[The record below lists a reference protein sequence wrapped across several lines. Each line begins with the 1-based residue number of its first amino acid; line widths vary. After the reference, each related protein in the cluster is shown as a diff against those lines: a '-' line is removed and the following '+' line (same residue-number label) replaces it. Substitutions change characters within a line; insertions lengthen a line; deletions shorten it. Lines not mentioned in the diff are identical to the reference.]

1 MGKTK
6 IKELEETIVTP
17 AEEQVDSVILGI
29 PSLSKETPE
38 SDSGQAPNR
47 DGSGRASM
55 TEEKKVKKS
64 NSWPAAALKLRPKP
78 SLSSVWKKS
87 TPNL

>member
-29 PSLSKETPE
+29 PSLSKEKDLSKFLEPE
-38 SDSGQAPNR
+38 
-47 DGSGRASM
+47 
-55 TEEKKVKKS
+55 
-64 NSWPAAALKLRPKP
+64 
-78 SLSSVWKKS
+78 
-87 TPNL
+87 